1 VKGGLPM
8 FEINTIQMP
17 TGSTGSATSESTP
30 LPRHKSGQHFL
41 KGPVPLD
48 WLCVAS
54 RRCGKGSGF
63 TVGIIIWFL
72 CGLKK
77 SRARI
82 RLKGAVVRRFGLT
95 RYACYRGLADLEKAL
110 LVSVERHPGR
120 NPLVTVLPVPDQEEE
135 LRATSTP

>member
-1 VKGGLPM
+1 M

-17 TGSTGSATSESTP
+17 AASTDSATSESRT

-41 KGPVPLD
+41 KGPIPID

-54 RRCGKGSGF
+54 HQCGKGSGF
-63 TVGIIIWFL
+63 TVGIIIWYL
-72 CGLKK
+72 CGLSK

-82 RLKGAVVRRFGLT
+82 RLKGSVVRQFGLT

-120 NPLVTVLPVPDQEEE
+120 NPVVSVLPVLNQEEGE
-135 LRATSTP
+135 YATSTS